1 MPTAPS
7 SSGRRRKPRG
17 YAPALCRRPP
27 HRPTSLPST
36 HPSPCVRWCAD
47 LPLLQRWPASPHVHR
62 WWFHET
68 TDEALER
75 DVGAG
80 LREEEPGE
88 DLVAELGGVPV
99 GPGPTRPLGGPPRR
113 RRAGPWADRPP
124 AGRARDRPPIGPVEL
139 IGHGLGPRIIAA
151 AVAEGRERYPDATA
165 VVVPVARPG

>member
-1 MPTAPS
+1 M
-7 SSGRRRKPRG
+7 
-17 YAPALCRRPP
+17 
-27 HRPTSLPST
+27 
-36 HPSPCVRWCAD
+36 
-47 LPLLQRWPASPHVHR
+47 HR

-99 GPGPTRPLGGPPRR
+99 GLGQ
-113 RRAGPWADRPP
+113 RARWADHPDDVAQVRVLIDLPP
-124 AGRARDRPPIGPVEL
+124 DALEIDRLTGPVEL

-151 AVAEGRERYPDATA
+151 AVAEGRERYPDATT

>member
-27 HRPTSLPST
+27 HRPTGLPST

-75 DVGAG
+75 DVGAR

-99 GPGPTRPLGGPPRR
+99 GLVQ
-113 RRAGPWADRPP
+113 RARWADHPDDVAQVRGLIDLPP
-124 AGRARDRPPIGPVEL
+124 DALEIDHLIGPVEL
-139 IGHGLGPRIIAA
+139 IGRGLGPRIIAA

-165 VVVPVARPG
+165 VVVPPARPG

>member
-1 MPTAPS
+1 M
-7 SSGRRRKPRG
+7 R
-17 YAPALCRRPP
+17 
-27 HRPTSLPST
+27 
-36 HPSPCVRWCAD
+36 AD

-99 GPGPTRPLGGPPRR
+99 GL
-113 RRAGPWADRPP
+113 ANAP
-124 AGRARDRPPIGPVEL
+124 AGRTTPTTSHRSVG
-139 IGHGLGPRIIAA
+139 
-151 AVAEGRERYPDATA
+151 
-165 VVVPVARPG
+165 